1 MLSAC
6 ANELKLQWVPAR
18 VEQVLPSSKQLRS
31 GWRFLVSWQLS

>member
-18 VEQVLPSSKQLRS
+18 VEQVLPGDRQLRS
-31 GWRFLVSWQLS
+31 GWRFLVPCQLS